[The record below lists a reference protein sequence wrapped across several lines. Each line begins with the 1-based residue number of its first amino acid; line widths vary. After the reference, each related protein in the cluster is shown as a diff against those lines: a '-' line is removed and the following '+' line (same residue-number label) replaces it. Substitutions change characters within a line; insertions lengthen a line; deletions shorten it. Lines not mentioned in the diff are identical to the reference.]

1 VRQLRPSRTRT
12 RGFASMFRT
21 YAARRPCS
29 ETTQSVSP
37 TSALPTPIRR
47 GCPLRRPVVSS
58 SATPGSGKPARAA
71 LRTIGLSS
79 LADIKVETLRLS
91 TSTSLSETMFDAL
104 SDRLQAALGDVRSRG
119 KLTEDDVNKAMRQ
132 VRLALL
138 EADVNFKVV
147 KQFTAAVK
155 ERALGQDVLESLNP
169 GQQVVK
175 IVSDEL
181 TQLMGG
187 SGRDLALARPGP
199 TVILVAGLQGSG
211 KTTACGKLARHL
223 REEHKMDVAVAACDV
238 YRPAAVD
245 QLVKV
250 AGQAGAHVYEQGT
263 GRDPVDIAEWAL
275 DQAKRDRRDALIV
288 DTSGRLHIDEALMTE
303 LAEIKK
309 RTKPHNVLLVVDA
322 MTGQDATAVAE
333 QFAETANFD
342 GVILSKLDGDARGG
356 AALSV
361 KAVTGKPVLYASTG
375 EKLADF
381 ERFHPDRMAQRI
393 LGMGDVMTL
402 VEKAERQMD
411 ERQAQ
416 VLERKIRKEQFT
428 LDDFLE
434 QMKQVRR
441 MGPLGNLLRM
451 MPGVGNQLGNLN
463 VDEKELD
470 RLEAIIL
477 SMTPEERANPKII
490 DGSRRRRI
498 ARGSGTN
505 VQAVS
510 QLVKQFAQM
519 KKLMKQVASGK
530 MPSLQQLAGGR

>member
-1 VRQLRPSRTRT
+1 
-12 RGFASMFRT
+12 
-21 YAARRPCS
+21 
-29 ETTQSVSP
+29 
-37 TSALPTPIRR
+37 
-47 GCPLRRPVVSS
+47 
-58 SATPGSGKPARAA
+58 
-71 LRTIGLSS
+71 
-79 LADIKVETLRLS
+79 
-91 TSTSLSETMFDAL
+91 MFDAL

-119 KLTEDDVNKAMRQ
+119 KLTEDDINQAMRQ

-155 ERALGQDVLESLNP
+155 QRALGADVLDALNP
-169 GQQVVK
+169 GQQVLK

-181 TQLMGG
+181 TNLMGG
-187 SGRDLALARPGP
+187 AGRDLVLARPGP
-199 TVILVAGLQGSG
+199 TVILMAGLQGSG

-223 REEHKMDVAVAACDV
+223 SEEHKMNVAVAACDV

-245 QLVKV
+245 QLVTV
-250 AGQAGAHVYEQGT
+250 GAQAGAHVYEQGT
-263 GRDPVDIAEWAL
+263 SRKPVDIAEWAL
-275 DQAKRDRRDALIV
+275 NEAKRDRRDALIV
-288 DTSGRLHIDEALMTE
+288 DTSGRLHVDDELMAE
-303 LAEIKK
+303 LADIKK

-322 MTGQDATAVAE
+322 MTGQDAVNVAE

-342 GVILSKLDGDARGG
+342 GVVLSKLDGDSRGG

-361 KAVTGKPVLYASTG
+361 KAVTGKPILYASTG
-375 EKLADF
+375 EKLGDF

-411 ERQAQ
+411 ERQA
-416 VLERKIRKEQFT
+416 VELERKIRKEQFT

-434 QMKQVRR
+434 QMKQVRN
-441 MGPLGNLLRM
+441 MGPLGNLLKM
-451 MPGVGNQLGNLN
+451 MPGVGSQLGGLN

-477 SMTPEERANPKII
+477 SMTPAERANPKII

-505 VQAVS
+505 VQAVG

-530 MPSLQQLAGGR
+530 MPDLQQLAGRR

>member
-1 VRQLRPSRTRT
+1 
-12 RGFASMFRT
+12 
-21 YAARRPCS
+21 
-29 ETTQSVSP
+29 
-37 TSALPTPIRR
+37 
-47 GCPLRRPVVSS
+47 
-58 SATPGSGKPARAA
+58 
-71 LRTIGLSS
+71 
-79 LADIKVETLRLS
+79 
-91 TSTSLSETMFDAL
+91 MFDTL

-119 KLTEDDVNKAMRQ
+119 KLTEEDVNKAMRQ

-138 EADVNFKVV
+138 EADVNFRVV

-155 ERALGQDVLESLNP
+155 ERALGADVLDSLNP

-175 IVSDEL
+175 IVSEEL
-181 TQLMGG
+181 TTLMGG
-187 SGRDLALARPGP
+187 AGRDLALARPGP
-199 TVILVAGLQGSG
+199 TVILMAGLQGSG
-211 KTTACGKLARHL
+211 KTTACAKLARHL
-223 REEHKMDVAVAACDV
+223 SEEHKMDAALAACDV

-250 AGQAGAHVYEQGT
+250 GAQAGAHVYEQGT
-263 GRDPVDIAEWAL
+263 SRDPVDIAEWAL
-275 DQAKRDRRDALIV
+275 NEAKRDRRDVLII
-288 DTSGRLHIDEALMTE
+288 DTSGRLHVDEELMAE

-322 MTGQDATAVAE
+322 MTGQDAVNVAE

-342 GVILSKLDGDARGG
+342 GVLLSKLDGDSRGG

-361 KAVTGKPVLYASTG
+361 KAVTGKPILYASTG
-375 EKLADF
+375 EKLSDF

-411 ERQAQ
+411 ERQANE
-416 VLERKIRKEQFT
+416 LERKIRKDQFT

-434 QMKQVRR
+434 QMKQVRN
-441 MGPLGNLLRM
+441 MGPLGNLLKM
-451 MPGVGNQLGNLN
+451 MPGVGSQLGSLN

-477 SMTPEERANPKII
+477 SMTPAERANPKLI

-505 VQAVS
+505 VQAVG

-519 KKLMKQVASGK
+519 RKLMKQVAGGK
-530 MPSLQQLAGGR
+530 MPDLQQLAGRR

>member
-1 VRQLRPSRTRT
+1 
-12 RGFASMFRT
+12 
-21 YAARRPCS
+21 
-29 ETTQSVSP
+29 
-37 TSALPTPIRR
+37 
-47 GCPLRRPVVSS
+47 
-58 SATPGSGKPARAA
+58 
-71 LRTIGLSS
+71 
-79 LADIKVETLRLS
+79 
-91 TSTSLSETMFDAL
+91 MFDAL
-104 SDRLQAALGDVRSRG
+104 SDRLQAALDDVRSRG
-119 KLTEDDVNKAMRQ
+119 KLTEDDVTKAMRQ

-147 KQFTAAVK
+147 KQFTDSVR
-155 ERALGQDVLESLNP
+155 ERALGQDVLDSLNP

-181 TQLMGG
+181 AEVMGG
-187 SGRDLALARPGP
+187 AGRELAFAKPGP
-199 TVILVAGLQGSG
+199 TVILMAGLQGSG
-211 KTTACGKLARHL
+211 KTTACAKLARHL
-223 REEHKMDVAVAACDV
+223 REEHGMDVALAACDV

-250 AGQAGAHVYEQGT
+250 GGQAGAYVYEQGT

-275 DQAKRDRRDALIV
+275 DQAKQDRRDALIV
-288 DTSGRLHIDEALMTE
+288 DTSGRLHIDEELMKE
-303 LAEIKK
+303 LAQIRK
-309 RTKPHNVLLVVDA
+309 RTKPHDVLLVVDA
-322 MTGQDATAVAE
+322 MTGQDAVNVAE

-342 GVILSKLDGDARGG
+342 GVVLTKLDGDARGG

-361 KAVTGKPVLYASTG
+361 KAVTGKPILYASTG
-375 EKLADF
+375 EKLGDF

-402 VEKAERQMD
+402 VEKAERQLD
-411 ERQAQ
+411 ENKAQ
-416 VLERKIRKEQFT
+416 ELERKIRKQQFT

-434 QMKQVRR
+434 QMKQVRN
-441 MGPLGNLLRM
+441 MGPLQNLLRM
-451 MPGVGNQLGNLN
+451 MPGVGQQLGNLN

-477 SMTPEERANPKII
+477 SMTPAERANPKII

-519 KKLMKQVASGK
+519 KKLMKQVAGGK